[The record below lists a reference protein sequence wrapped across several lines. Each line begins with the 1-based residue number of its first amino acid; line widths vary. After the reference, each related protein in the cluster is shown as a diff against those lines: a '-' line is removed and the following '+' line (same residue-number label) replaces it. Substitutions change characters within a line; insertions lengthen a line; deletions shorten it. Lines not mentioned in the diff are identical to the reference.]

1 MPQFKA
7 RPAKVLEKK
16 PFIPTKA
23 ERPVVEVKN
32 FMLNT
37 NKRAKER
44 EEFEQKLKERELIVE
59 ETKKQV
65 KHVNNAEFSFILQ
78 SYNTLRVL
86 MLFMIPNIFANR
98 KENYYKCTPK

>member
-16 PFIPTKA
+16 PFIPIKL

-32 FMLNT
+32 FTLNT

-44 EEFEQKLKERELIVE
+44 EEFEKKQKEREATIE

-65 KHVNNAEFSFILQ
+65 N
-78 SYNTLRVL
+78 
-86 MLFMIPNIFANR
+86 
-98 KENYYKCTPK
+98 